1 MQLVVPQSK
10 QVSKQLSSD
19 ESVWNVREKISLPLL
34 LCEYGQESFTAKSK
48 KDMCYPKHRHQQ
60 VEPTHATGPA
70 IATCFNVLNV
80 EFLYAL
86 AEDAGFKC

>member
-19 ESVWNVREKISLPLL
+19 ESVWKVRKISLPLL
-34 LCEYGQESFTAKSK
+34 LCEYGQESFTTKSR
-48 KDMCYPKHRHQQ
+48 KDICYPKRRHQQ
-60 VEPTHATGPA
+60 VEPTQATGPA

-80 EFLYAL
+80 AFLHAL
-86 AEDAGFKC
+86 AEDAGCKR